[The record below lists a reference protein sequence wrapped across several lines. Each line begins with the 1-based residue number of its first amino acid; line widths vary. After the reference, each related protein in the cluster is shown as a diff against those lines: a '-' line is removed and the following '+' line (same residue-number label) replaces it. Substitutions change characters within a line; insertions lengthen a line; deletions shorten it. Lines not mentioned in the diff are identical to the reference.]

1 MNINE
6 DLLIITPIS
15 PLEAKEHMNLYREG
29 RNKINDFLELG
40 ESFHLYTFKYH
51 AKLLLDMYKS
61 PSDYPAFM
69 VKYGKQTIESKPSI
83 IDEKNKFGTK
93 MTQNAK
99 QESQMGKLVREK
111 QNKSVKETFQQY
123 K

>member
-1 MNINE
+1 AHKLNKRGSSSVNE
-6 DLLIITPIS
+6 LS
-15 PLEAKEHMNLYREG
+15 KEYE
-29 RNKINDFLELG
+29 
-40 ESFHLYTFKYH
+40 KY
-51 AKLLLDMYKS
+51 A
-61 PSDYPAFM
+61 
-69 VKYGKQTIESKPSI
+69 KQTIESKPSI
-83 IDEKNKFGTK
+83 IDENNKFGTK